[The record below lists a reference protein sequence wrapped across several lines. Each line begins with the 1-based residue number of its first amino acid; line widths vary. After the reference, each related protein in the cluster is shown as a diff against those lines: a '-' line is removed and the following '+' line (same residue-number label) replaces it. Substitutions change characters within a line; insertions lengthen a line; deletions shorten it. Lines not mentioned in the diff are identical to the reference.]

1 MNETTAT
8 LYSGIDVSCD
18 TLDVCYQ
25 SPDLALHHLK
35 VTNDVKGF
43 KELLK
48 QTSNTHHFVM
58 EATGVYH
65 ISFMFFLHQ
74 HHCNYSVVNALQIK
88 RYIQMHLE
96 RNKTDK
102 KDAKRIC
109 EYGIERKPAPSV
121 MPDRLYFECKTL
133 NNAIRKITTE
143 ITAFT
148 NQIHSLKKLPVASN
162 AVIKTYTKLIKE
174 LKAQQQLLQ
183 KELDQKLLEWQPD
196 LVKKVSS
203 VMSIGK
209 RATAELIIYT
219 QGFKEMK
226 NYRQLISYAGLS
238 PREYSSGS
246 SIKVK
251 ARICKQGGKTLRNIL
266 YMCSISAIKTNHACK
281 QLYERLVANGKNKKL
296 ALIAVCNKLLKQ
308 VFAVVNNQTVFN
320 NNYLK
325 NSY

>member
-1 MNETTAT
+1 MNETT
-8 LYSGIDVSCD
+8 LYCGIDVSCD
-18 TLDVCYQ
+18 TLDACYQ
-25 SPDLALHHLK
+25 TTDFMLHHCK
-35 VTNDVKGF
+35 VSNDVKGF

-48 QTSNTHHFVM
+48 QTGNTHHFVM

-65 ISFMFFLHQ
+65 ISLMFFLNENN
-74 HHCNYSVVNALQIK
+74 CNYSVVNALQIK

-109 EYGIERKPAPSV
+109 EYGIERKPQASV
-121 MPDRLYFECKTL
+121 MPDQLYFECKTL
-133 NNAIRKITTE
+133 NNAIKKITIE

-148 NQIHSLKKLPVASN
+148 NQVHSLRKLPVASTT
-162 AVIKTYTKLIKE
+162 VIKTYMKLVKE
-174 LKAQQQLLQ
+174 LKLQQQLLQ
-183 KELDQKLLEWQPD
+183 KELELKLLQWQPN
-196 LVKKVSS
+196 LVKKVNS
-203 VMSIGK
+203 VTAIGK

-219 QGFKEMK
+219 QGFKDMK

-251 ARICKQGGKTLRNIL
+251 SRICKQGGKTLRNIL
-266 YMCSISAIKTNHACK
+266 YMCSLSAIKTNYACK
-281 QLYERLVANGKNKKL
+281 QLYERLVANGKNKRL

-308 VFAVVNNQTVFN
+308 VFAVVNNQTMFN

>member
-1 MNETTAT
+1 MQVYIT
-8 LYSGIDVSCD
+8 
-18 TLDVCYQ
+18 
-25 SPDLALHHLK
+25 LHHCK
-35 VTNDVKGF
+35 VSNDVKGF

-48 QTSNTHHFVM
+48 QTGNTHHFVM

-65 ISFMFFLHQ
+65 ISFMFFLNENN
-74 HHCNYSVVNALQIK
+74 CNYSVVNALQIK
-88 RYIQMHLE
+88 RYIQMQLE

-109 EYGIERKPAPSV
+109 EYGTRKPACSI

-133 NNAIRKITTE
+133 NNAIKKITTE

-148 NQIHSLKKLPVASN
+148 NQVHSLRKLPVASN
-162 AVIKTYTKLIKE
+162 AVVKTYLKLIKE
-174 LKAQQQLLQ
+174 LKVQQQLLQ
-183 KELDQKLLEWQPD
+183 KELELKLLQWQPT
-196 LVKKVSS
+196 LVKKVNS
-203 VMSIGK
+203 VNSIGK

-246 SIKVK
+246 SIKAK

-266 YMCSISAIKTNHACK
+266 YMCSLSVIKSNHACK

-308 VFAVVNNQTVFN
+308 VFAVVHNQTMFN
-320 NNYLK
+320 NDYSK
-325 NSY
+325 NIA

>member
-1 MNETTAT
+1 MNESTK
-8 LYSGIDVSCD
+8 LYCGIDVSCD

-25 SPDLALHHLK
+25 TADGILQHCRI
-35 VTNDVKGF
+35 TNDEKGF
-43 KELLK
+43 RQLFK
-48 QTSNTHHFVM
+48 QTGIAYHFVM

-65 ISFMFFLHQ
+65 ISFMFFLYEHN
-74 HHCNYSVVNALQIK
+74 CSYSVVNALQIK

-109 EYGIERKPAPSV
+109 EYGIERKPDASQMPAP
-121 MPDRLYFECKTL
+121 LYFECKTL
-133 NNAIRKITTE
+133 NNAIKKITTE

-148 NQIHSLKKLPVASN
+148 NQVHSLQKLPVISS
-162 AVIKTYTKLIKE
+162 AVIKTYTKLVKE
-174 LKAQQQLLQ
+174 LKLQ
-183 KELDQKLLEWQPD
+183 QKLLEKELEKKLLQWQPE

-219 QGFKEMK
+219 QGFKGMK

-238 PREYSSGS
+238 PREFSSGS
-246 SIKVK
+246 SIRAR

-266 YMCSISAIKTNHACK
+266 YMCSLNAIKTNHACK
-281 QLYERLVANGKNKKL
+281 QLYERLVAKGKNKKL

-308 VFAVVNNQTVFN
+308 VFAVVNNQTMFN

-325 NSY
+325 NTY

>member
-1 MNETTAT
+1 MNETTT

-25 SPDLALHHLK
+25 AADNTLHHLK
-35 VTNDVKGF
+35 VSNDAKGYLQ
-43 KELLK
+43 LLK
-48 QTSNTHHFVM
+48 QTGNTHHFVM

-65 ISFMFFLHQ
+65 ISLMFFLHQ
-74 HHCNYSVVNALQIK
+74 HNCIYSVVNALQIK

-109 EYGIERKPAPSV
+109 EYGMERKPPASE
-121 MPDRLYFECKTL
+121 MPIPLYFECKTL
-133 NNAIRKITTE
+133 NNAIKKITAE
-143 ITAFT
+143 IIAFT
-148 NQIHSLKKLPVASN
+148 NQIHSLEKLPVYSA
-162 AVIKTYTKLIKE
+162 AVVKCYKKLIKE
-174 LKAQQQLLQ
+174 LKQQQQLLE
-183 KELDQKLLEWQPD
+183 KELQHKLLEWQPE
-196 LVKKVSS
+196 LVRQVNS
-203 VMSIGK
+203 VVAIGK

-219 QGFKEMK
+219 QGFKGMH
-226 NYRQLISYAGLS
+226 NYRQLISYTGLS
-238 PREYSSGS
+238 PREFSSGS
-246 SIKVK
+246 SIRAK

-266 YMCSISAIKTNHACK
+266 YMCSLCAIKTNHPCK
-281 QLYERLVANGKNKKL
+281 QLYERLVAKGKNKKL

-308 VFAVVNNQTVFN
+308 VFAVVHNQTMFN

>member
-1 MNETTAT
+1 MNETTT
-8 LYSGIDVSCD
+8 LYCGIDVSCD

-25 SPDLALHHLK
+25 STDFTLQHCK
-35 VTNDVKGF
+35 VSNDAKGCHQ
-43 KELLK
+43 LLK
-48 QTSNTHHFVM
+48 QTGSNYHFVM

-65 ISFMFFLHQ
+65 ISLMFFLHE
-74 HHCNYSVVNALQIK
+74 HNCRYSVVNALQIK

-109 EYGIERKPAPSV
+109 EYGIERKPHASV
-121 MPDRLYFECKTL
+121 MPDRLYFKCKTL
-133 NNAIRKITTE
+133 NNAIKKITTE

-148 NQIHSLKKLPVASN
+148 NQVHSLKKLPVVSN
-162 AVIKTYTKLIKE
+162 AVIKAYTKLIKE

-183 KELDQKLLEWQPD
+183 KELEAKLLQWQPI

-219 QGFKEMK
+219 QGFKDMK

-246 SIKVK
+246 SIKAK
-251 ARICKQGGKTLRNIL
+251 SRICKQGGKTLRNIL
-266 YMCSISAIKTNHACK
+266 YMCSLSAIKTNHACK
-281 QLYERLVANGKNKKL
+281 QLYERLVAKGKNKKL

-308 VFAVVNNQTVFN
+308 VFAVVNNQTMFN

>member
-1 MNETTAT
+1 MQLTTTT
-8 LYSGIDVSCD
+8 LYCGIDVSCD

-25 SPDLALHHLK
+25 SADLALQHLK
-35 VTNDVKGF
+35 ITNDAKGYQQ
-43 KELLK
+43 LLK
-48 QTSNTHHFVM
+48 QTGNQYHFVM

-65 ISFMFFLHQ
+65 ISLMFFLHQ
-74 HHCNYSVVNALQIK
+74 HNCTYSVVNALQIK

-109 EYGIERKPAPSV
+109 EYGIQRKPPASEMPAP
-121 MPDRLYFECKTL
+121 LYFECKTL
-133 NNAIRKITTE
+133 NNAIKKITAE
-143 ITAFT
+143 ITSFT
-148 NQIHSLKKLPVASN
+148 NQVHSLEKLPVYSK
-162 AVIKTYTKLIKE
+162 AVVKCYKKFVKE
-174 LKAQQQLLQ
+174 LKQQQQLLE
-183 KELDQKLLEWQPD
+183 KELEKKLLQWQPE

-203 VMSIGK
+203 VMAIGK
-209 RATAELIIYT
+209 RATAELIVYT
-219 QGFKEMK
+219 QGFKGMH

-246 SIKVK
+246 SIR
-251 ARICKQGGKTLRNIL
+251 ARSRICKQGGKTLRNIL
-266 YMCSISAIKTNHACK
+266 YMCSLSAIKSNHACK
-281 QLYERLVANGKNKKL
+281 QLYERLVAKGKNKKL

-308 VFAVVNNQTVFN
+308 VFAVVNNQTMFN